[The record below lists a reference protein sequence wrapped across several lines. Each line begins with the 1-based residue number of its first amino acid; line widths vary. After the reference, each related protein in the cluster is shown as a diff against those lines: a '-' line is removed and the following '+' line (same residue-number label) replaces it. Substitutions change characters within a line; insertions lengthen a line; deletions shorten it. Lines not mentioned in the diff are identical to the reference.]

1 MARHPWLD
9 PSAFTLAGGS
19 VGVLLI
25 HGFTSSPTEMRLL
38 GAFLAEHGY
47 AVSAPLL
54 PGHGTEPAD
63 LNRQR
68 WQDWVQEAR
77 RAYAELAGRTAEVL
91 VAGQS
96 MGALIALH
104 LAMEP
109 PVAAREVPLRGLIL
123 FAPGLQLY
131 ERRLPLTAVGRFLV
145 SVLDKHEEPVQD
157 VVDPEAFNLYW
168 CYESYPV
175 AGGYQLWR
183 LQREVRGKLGLVHEP
198 LLIFMGKQDR
208 AVRPESVHA
217 ILSRVSSVDRQVIWL
232 EHTGHGVTV
241 DAEREIAFRHCLAWI
256 RAHAADPQA
265 RQA

>member
-9 PSAFTLAGGS
+9 PSAFIYHGVA

-25 HGFTSSPTEMRLL
+25 HGFTSTPTEMRLL

-77 RAYAELAGRTAEVL
+77 RAYQDLASRTAEIL
-91 VAGQS
+91 VGGQS
-96 MGALIALH
+96 MGALIALQ
-104 LAMEP
+104 LAIDP
-109 PVAAREVPLRGLIL
+109 PPATRSVPLRGLIL
-123 FAPGLQLY
+123 FAPGLLLY
-131 ERRLPLTAVGRFLV
+131 ERRLPLTIVGRFLV
-145 SVLDKHEEPVQD
+145 PHIPKQEEPVVD
-157 VVDPEAFNLYW
+157 VVDPEAFNRYW

-183 LQREVRGKLGLVHEP
+183 LQREVRSRLAVVGEP
-198 LLIFMGKQDR
+198 LIVFMGKEDR
-208 AVRPESVHA
+208 AVRPESA
-217 ILSRVSSVDRQVIWL
+217 YTILSRVGSADKQIIWL
-232 EHTGHGVTV
+232 EHSGHGITV
-241 DAEREIAFRHCLAWI
+241 DAERELVFQHCLEWMQ
-256 RAHAADPQA
+256 AHAGDPQN
-265 RQA
+265 RLT